1 MDALEIIIGDLEDI
15 RDNHGTDG
23 GVTDLAEIS
32 QVVKKMKAIGNTNPL
47 LSLVEFST
55 MFDTETLNTLIS
67 KLEAIR
73 ANVLRSMEDDH
84 ND

>member
-1 MDALEIIIGDLEDI
+1 
-15 RDNHGTDG
+15 
-23 GVTDLAEIS
+23 
-32 QVVKKMKAIGNTNPL
+32 MKAIGNTNPL